1 MQNSYKDIENEIIIC
16 KIGIL
21 DSNRR
26 IAAQLKEMHTT
37 EDRKT
42 TLNLFSSSNL
52 TTCQ

>member
-1 MQNSYKDIENEIIIC
+1 MQSNYKDIENEIIIC